1 MATTR
6 KNIEKLL
13 TLLRGKIKPG
23 DLEWLEK
30 AYYTGYKNYKE
41 WIDPYDNLTNVV
53 NKQALI
59 YGVQYLIDA
68 KKQEIGKDHQY
79 TDIPLSY
86 VKELAKILNVP
97 LQKKINKKDAVD
109 LILKSSGNIPS

>member
-6 KNIEKLL
+6 KNIEKLFNL
-13 TLLRGKIKPG
+13 IRGKIKPG

-41 WIDPYDNLTNVV
+41 LIEPNDNLANVV
-53 NKQALI
+53 NKQILI
-59 YGVQYLIDA
+59 CGVQYLIDA
-68 KKQEIGKDHQY
+68 KKQEIGKDHQC

-86 VKELAKILNVP
+86 IKELAKILNVH
-97 LQKKINKKDAVD
+97 LQKKIKKKDAVD
-109 LILKSSGNIPS
+109 LILKSTGNIPS